1 MKYEL
6 ASGKSKHK
14 GNTLFSCADTT
25 GTPMIDG
32 ETDIIIIY
40 MWLSVQKTDI
50 YWNYYKSG
58 MNIDGSLSHRSQCF
72 GYKNIYN

>member
-25 GTPMIDG
+25 GTPMIDYG
-32 ETDIIIIY
+32 S
-40 MWLSVQKTDI
+40 WAG
-50 YWNYYKSG
+50 NYF
-58 MNIDGSLSHRSQCF
+58 MNLYGVDTMGL
-72 GYKNIYN
+72 

>member
-25 GTPMIDG
+25 GTPMIDYG
-32 ETDIIIIY
+32 S
-40 MWLSVQKTDI
+40 WAG
-50 YWNYYKSG
+50 NYF
-58 MNIDGSLSHRSQCF
+58 MNLYRVDTMGLYIFSHQR
-72 GYKNIYN
+72 